1 MPTEDVPQPTPPNI
15 TDETATKPTHRTWLI
30 TGASSGIG
38 LALAHAAAD
47 RGDNVVALARDTDPL
62 KRLVDDHGARVLA
75 LPADVRRQADVENA
89 VSRAVEV
96 FGRIDVVANNAGYG
110 VFGAV
115 EESTDEQARGIFDT
129 NVFGVL
135 NVLRATL
142 PVLRA
147 QRSGHLLQ
155 GSSYYGRVAHP
166 GVGLVAATKYA
177 VEGLTDGL
185 VGELEPLG
193 IKVTL
198 VEPGPTA
205 TAFVANLV
213 VAPAIT
219 DYDPTVRAVQKAI
232 GEMPPE
238 AFNTP
243 ERVATAILAAVDADR
258 PPLRLPTGTTAV
270 QQIRAALRSQLDE
283 LETWAA
289 TAEAVDGPP
298 GS

>member
-1 MPTEDVPQPTPPNI
+1 MPTDHVPPTTSPAPDVTTTGPAHP
-15 TDETATKPTHRTWLI
+15 TWLI

-38 LALAHAAAD
+38 LALAQAAAE
-47 RGDNVVALARDTDPL
+47 RGDNVVALARRTDPL
-62 KRLVDDHGARVLA
+62 ERLAGDHGARVLVLA
-75 LPADVRRQADVENA
+75 ADVRRQADVENA
-89 VSRAVEV
+89 VSRAVEA

-115 EESTDEQARGIFDT
+115 EESTDEQARDIFDT

-147 QRSGHLLQ
+147 QRSGHILQ

-166 GVGLVAATKYA
+166 GVGLLTATKYA
-177 VEGLTDGL
+177 VEGLTDAL

-213 VAPAIT
+213 VAPSIT
-219 DYDPTVRAVQKAI
+219 DYDQTVREVQKAL
-232 GEMPPE
+232 GELPPE
-238 AFNTP
+238 SFNTP
-243 ERVATAILAAVDADR
+243 ERVATAMLAVVDADR
-258 PPLRLPTGTTAV
+258 PPLRLPTGSTAV

-283 LETWAA
+283 IETWAP
-289 TAEAVDGPP
+289 TAEAVDSAPAA
-298 GS
+298 